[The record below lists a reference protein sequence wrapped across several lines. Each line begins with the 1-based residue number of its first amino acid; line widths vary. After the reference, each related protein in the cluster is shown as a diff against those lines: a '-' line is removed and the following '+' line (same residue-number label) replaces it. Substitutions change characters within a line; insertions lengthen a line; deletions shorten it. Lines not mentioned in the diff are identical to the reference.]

1 MSDFTRQHLD
11 QPSNVGGSDFGSR
24 KEADNSKGRLSP
36 GASFGDRQAFVKPV
50 DGKFG
55 EKWQAPEV
63 SGKFEKKNTSND

>member
-24 KEADNSKGRLSP
+24 KEADNSKGRPSP

-55 EKWQAPEV
+55 EKWAAPDV
-63 SGKFEKKNTSND
+63 PGSFKKDQSE